1 MSTWTPID
9 LSLLPEPTVVEILDF
24 EAILAER
31 KAYLVSLWPEAEQA
45 DIARRVELESEP
57 LAKLVQ
63 ENAYREL
70 IWRQRV
76 NQAALANLLAYAT
89 GSDLEQLAANFN
101 VERLLVTPAQPNA
114 LPPVSA
120 VWETDDALRE
130 RTQMAM
136 EGLSTAGPRN
146 AYILHARNASGRV
159 ADASAISPAPAC
171 VTVSVLAVDGDGSPD
186 EELLNLVRVAL
197 NDEDVRPLGDR
208 LTVQAAQVLPYTIN
222 ATIHMGSLTAEAE
235 LIEVQARE
243 RLNKLVTQRRR
254 LGLDIRRS
262 ALDAAMHVDGVRFVE
277 LPGWVDIVPNETQA
291 PWCTAINLTVV
302 EVGL

>member
-9 LSLLPEPTVVEILDF
+9 LSQLPEPTVVETLDY
-24 EAILAER
+24 EVILAER
-31 KAYLVSLWPEAEQA
+31 KAYLVGLWPAEEQA

-101 VERLLVTPAQPNA
+101 VERLLVTPADPTSS
-114 LPPVSA
+114 PPTAA
-120 VWETDDALRE
+120 VWEKDDALRE

-146 AYILHARNASGRV
+146 AYILHARSASGRV
-159 ADASAISPAPAC
+159 ADASAISPSPAC
-171 VTVSVLAVDGDGSPD
+171 VTVSVLAIDGDGTPD
-186 EELLNLVRVAL
+186 QALLDVVSAAL

-208 LTVQAAQVLPYTIN
+208 LTVQAAQILPFSITGI
-222 ATIHMGSLTAEAE
+222 IHLGSLTAEAE
-235 LIEVQARE
+235 LIEAQALKRVT
-243 RLNKLVTQRRR
+243 KLVTQRHR
-254 LGLDIRRS
+254 LGLDVRRS

-291 PWCTAINLTVV
+291 PWCTAINLKVV
-302 EVGL
+302 EVGV

>member
-9 LSLLPEPTVVEILDF
+9 LSQLPEPSVVEILDY
-24 EAILAER
+24 EVILEER
-31 KAYLVSLWPEAEQA
+31 KAHLISLWPAEEQA
-45 DIARRVELESEP
+45 DIARRLELESEP
-57 LAKLVQ
+57 LTKLVQ
-63 ENAYREL
+63 ENAYREM

-89 GSDLEQLAANFN
+89 GTDLEQLAANFN
-101 VERLLVTPAQPNA
+101 VERLLVTAADSNA
-114 LPPVSA
+114 IPPIAA

-159 ADASAISPAPAC
+159 ADASAISPSPAC
-171 VTVSVLAVDGDGSPD
+171 VTVSVLSVDGEGVPD
-186 EELLNLVRVAL
+186 QDLLTLVRNAL

-208 LTVQAAQVLPYTIN
+208 LTVQAAQVLPYSIT
-222 ATIHMGSLTAEAE
+222 ATIHLGSLTAEAE
-235 LIEVQARE
+235 LIEAQARD
-243 RLNKLVTQRRR
+243 RLTKLVTKRRR
-254 LGLDIRRS
+254 LGLDVRRS

-277 LPGWVDIVPNETQA
+277 LAGWTDIVPNETQA

-302 EVGL
+302 EVGE

>member
-9 LSLLPEPTVVEILDF
+9 LSLLPEPTVVEILDY
-24 EAILAER
+24 EAILDER
-31 KAYLVSLWPEAEQA
+31 KAYLVSLWPADEQA
-45 DIARRVELESEP
+45 DIARRIELESEP

-70 IWRQRV
+70 VWRQRV
-76 NQAALANLLAYAT
+76 NQAAMANLLAYAT

-101 VERLLVTPAQPNA
+101 VKRLLVTAAQPNA

-159 ADASAISPAPAC
+159 ADASAISPSPAC
-171 VTVSVLAVDGDGSPD
+171 VTVSVLAVDGDGTPD
-186 EELLNLVRVAL
+186 EALLDLVRVAL

-235 LIEVQARE
+235 LIEAQARQ
-243 RLNKLVTQRRR
+243 RLTKLVTQRHR

-277 LPGWVDIVPNETQA
+277 LPGWADIVPNETQA
-291 PWCTAINLTVV
+291 PWCTAINLTIA
-302 EVGL
+302 EVGT

>member
-9 LSLLPEPTVVEILDF
+9 LSQLPEPSVVEVLDF
-24 EAILAER
+24 ESILAER
-31 KAYLVSLWPEAEQA
+31 KAYLVGLWPADEQP

-76 NQAALANLLAYAT
+76 NEAALANLLAYAT

-101 VERLLVTPAQPNA
+101 VKRLLVTPANPA
-114 LPPVSA
+114 SVPPTIA
-120 VWETDDALRE
+120 IWEKDDALRE
-130 RTQMAM
+130 RAQMAM

-146 AYILHARNASGRV
+146 AYILHARNASGLV
-159 ADASAISPAPAC
+159 SDASAISPEPAH
-171 VTVSVLAVDGDGSPD
+171 VTVSVLSVTGDGTPD
-186 EELLNLVRVAL
+186 QALLDLVAVAL

-208 LTVQAAQVLPYTIN
+208 VTVQPAQILPFSITGTIYL
-222 ATIHMGSLTAEAE
+222 GSLTAEAE
-235 LIEVQARE
+235 LIEAQAHQ
-243 RLNKLVTQRRR
+243 RLMKLVTQRHR
-254 LGLDIRRS
+254 LGLDVRRS

-302 EVGL
+302 EVGV